1 MNFTKGQVINLQVI
15 CNYNGSPKIICID
28 KETYKLKINSQPIN
42 GKANK
47 EIIEKFK
54 DFGYKVEIVKGQKSQ
69 KKIIKI
75 IDLC

>member
-1 MNFTKGQVINLQVI
+1 MNFTKNQVINLQVI
-15 CNYNGSPKIICID
+15 CNSSKSPEIICID
-28 KETYKLKINSQPIN
+28 KDNYKLKINSQPIK

-47 EIIEKFK
+47 EIIQTFK
-54 DFGYKVEIVKGQKSQ
+54 DYGYKIEIVKGQKSN

>member
-1 MNFTKGQVINLQVI
+1 MNFTKNQVINLQVI
-15 CNYNGSPKIICID
+15 CNYSGSPKIICID
-28 KETYKLKINSQPIN
+28 KDTYKLRINSQPVK

-54 DFGYKVEIVKGQKSQ
+54 DYGYKIEIVKGQKSN

-75 IDLC
+75 IDLY